1 MKGAIATKTGALT
14 TAGVYRAVAATMG
27 LKPKHVKAAFEG
39 IMKLALDE
47 ANRMYYNRGRT
58 EGFFTVAA
66 MVKVKV
72 SVKFSVE
79 RFRVDGDGIVQFG
92 RFARCQTV
100 VRLFVTKKFKS
111 MIN

>member
-27 LKPKHVKAAFEG
+27 LKSKHVKAAFEG

-72 SVKFSVE
+72 SVKFTGE
-79 RFRVDGDGIVQFG
+79 QFRYVDGIIQFG
-92 RFARCQTV
+92 KFTRSQTV
-100 VRLFVTKKFKS
+100 VRLFAMKKFKS